1 MPVKRNMD
9 YAAAT
14 ELELYAQ
21 NERECYEMKKPFVLN
36 MARRMV
42 MRTNKPKKFKPS
54 LAWKLW
60 MYYIDRVA
68 AKYCKDFCQRGAR
81 VADTFP
87 LAVRQRAARLT
98 AANEAEAIRAGNYG
112 ELKNLKHWRL

>member
-14 ELELYAQ
+14 ELELYAG
-21 NERECYEMKKPFVLN
+21 NDRECYEMKKPFVLN
-36 MARRMV
+36 VARRMV
-42 MRTNKPKKFKPS
+42 KHTYKPS

-60 MYYIDRVA
+60 LYYIDRVA
-68 AKYCKDFCQRGAR
+68 AKYCKDFCERGAR
-81 VADTFP
+81 VSNTFP
-87 LAVRQRAARLT
+87 LPVRKRAARLT
-98 AANEAEAIRAGNYG
+98 AAYEAEAIRAGNYG